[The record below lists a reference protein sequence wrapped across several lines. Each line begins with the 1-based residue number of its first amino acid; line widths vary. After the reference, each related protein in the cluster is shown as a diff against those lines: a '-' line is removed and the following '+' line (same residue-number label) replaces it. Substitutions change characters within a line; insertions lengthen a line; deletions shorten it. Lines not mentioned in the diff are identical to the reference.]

1 MSVIEARLRE
11 LGLVLPDPAAPIA
24 NYIPFSVQGRT
35 VYVSGQVSR
44 KAGLLWPLGQLG
56 STVRLA
62 EGVEAAQ
69 LCFLAILAHARTAAG
84 GNLDRI
90 SRVLRLTGYV
100 NSAPGFGDQP
110 AVINGASDCAVAV
123 FGDKGRHARSAV
135 GVAALPGGVAVEV
148 EAILELAE
156 G

>member
-1 MSVIEARLRE
+1 MSIEARLRE
-11 LGLVLPDPAAPIA
+11 LGLALPDPAAPVA
-24 NYIPFSVQGRT
+24 NYIPFTVQGRT
-35 VYVSGQVSR
+35 IYVSGQVSR
-44 KAGLLWPLGQLG
+44 KDGLLWPLGQLG
-56 STVRLA
+56 STVKMA
-62 EGVEAAQ
+62 EGVEAAR
-69 LCFLAILAHARTAAG
+69 LCFLSILAQAKTAAG
-84 GNLDRI
+84 GDLDRI

-123 FGDKGRHARSAV
+123 FGDRGRHARSAV

-156 G
+156 